1 LPPGISK
8 NKNTMGGSIYLDII
22 IENKMALAIFFK
34 QIKGIMIG
42 EVLKLSKIYSVT
54 FWDKE

>member
-1 LPPGISK
+1 
-8 NKNTMGGSIYLDII
+8 MGGSIYLDII

-42 EVLKLSKIYSVT
+42 KVLKLSKIYSVT

>member
-1 LPPGISK
+1 
-8 NKNTMGGSIYLDII
+8 MGGSIYLDII
-22 IENKMALAIFFK
+22 IENKMALPIFGK
-34 QIKGIMIG
+34 QIKSIMVG